1 MTINLIYFKST
12 GQVKKL
18 NDLHMTHGPYFAQA
32 GTKQRWCGKQCNL
45 SQNWPQGTCDT
56 RTNRPPSLLWI
67 FYSEDGWHWPPISHN
82 GNPRKTECTS
92 STSFLHSHPTPATST
107 QAIHVHRL
115 SAGPSNLP
123 GFGGGH
129 GHQGP
134 RRHRSG
140 GHPGHCQP
148 QPHCDQRRRWEQRP
162 TCTISFILLLSLL
175 LLLLMMIIVII
186 KTANSICLS
195 LVWAAKA
202 VVAPAMTATDPNT
215 CRWSKTPGA
224 NPQHLLKP
232 LSPTDAS
239 WHTLKPADFCQPIK
253 TPAEACILIY
263 WSLPTYGE
271 HWLAQPKK
279 QNFFDPV
286 EQLWSS

>member
-1 MTINLIYFKST
+1 MTCIWPTVHTLPKPALNRSDVLSSVIWANTDLKVLATPGPTALPHCCEYFIVRMDDT
-12 GQVKKL
+12 GHL
-18 NDLHMTHGPYFAQA
+18 SAIM
-32 GTKQRWCGKQCNL
+32 GTRERQSAPLPL
-45 SQNWPQGTCDT
+45 SLC
-56 RTNRPPSLLWI
+56 WI
-67 FYSEDGWHWPPISHN
+67 S
-82 GNPRKTECTS
+82 
-92 STSFLHSHPTPATST
+92 SFLHSHPTPAIST

-162 TCTISFILLLSLL
+162 TCTNSFILLLLLL
-175 LLLLMMIIVII
+175 LLLLMMIIII
-186 KTANSICLS
+186 IQAANSICLS

-202 VVAPAMTATDPNT
+202 VVAPAMTATD
-215 CRWSKTPGA
+215 
-224 NPQHLLKP
+224 PQHLLKP

-253 TPAEACILIY
+253 TPA
-263 WSLPTYGE
+263 
-271 HWLAQPKK
+271 
-279 QNFFDPV
+279 
-286 EQLWSS
+286 